1 MKNVIFPVVLAVF
14 AAFTLPL
21 TAQTDLVD
29 KLAVQTCECLNK
41 KDVKNLSMEELQTQ
55 LGFCMMGAIGQNEAA
70 FKKKY
75 GDVSFTDQTTMTKV
89 GEEVGTAMVY
99 KCPDVMMNLAQTQ
112 MQGQPV
118 ATAAATGEIIGKV
131 KAIEGSELAQIV
143 ITDES
148 GRAQKFVWFGYFEG
162 SERFISEPLKVIG
175 KKVKVEYREVEA
187 YSPQAK
193 EYYARKEVLSIT
205 FLK

>member
-1 MKNVIFPVVLAVF
+1 MKIIILPIVLTVF

-21 TAQTDLVD
+21 SAQGDLVD
-29 KLAVQTCECLNK
+29 KLAVQTCECISK
-41 KDVKNLSMEELQTQ
+41 KGPKNLSAEELQTQ
-55 LGFCMMGAIGQNEAA
+55 LGFCMLEAIGQNEAA

-75 GDVSFTDQTTMTKV
+75 GDVSFTDQAAMTKV

-99 KCPDVMMNLAQTQ
+99 KCPDVMMKLAQTEIQ
-112 MQGQPV
+112 SQPA
-118 ATAAATGEIIGKV
+118 ATAAATGEINGTV

-148 GRAQKFVWFGYFEG
+148 GRAQKLVWFGYFEG
-162 SERFISEPLKVIG
+162 SERFINEPRKTIG
-175 KKVKVEYREVEA
+175 KKVKVEYREIEA
-187 YSPQAK
+187 YSPQAR

-205 FLK
+205 FLN